1 MRSVERSAW
10 VLLPGMGLAAL
21 ALLRGWLE
29 ASMVRHMAI
38 ELPLLLALGIV
49 AAVLSGGNA
58 HAFARWNQR
67 GLPGLVAA
75 TAITS
80 YWMLPVALDLAVLD
94 PRWSAAKVAS
104 MIVAGFAWRV
114 SWPRAGVVLQAF
126 FVINWSAM
134 TLVAGLLYQ
143 DAPQQLCSVYLAD
156 QQGAAGRALVVF
168 AVAGLAAWM
177 VSLIRRLAR
186 DEAGLRI

>member
-1 MRSVERSAW
+1 MRSAERPILAW
-10 VLLPGMGLAAL
+10 LPGAGLAVL

-29 ASMVRHMAI
+29 ASMARHMAI
-38 ELPLLLALGIV
+38 ELPLLLGIGI
-49 AAVLSGGNA
+49 AAATLRGRDTS
-58 HAFARWNQR
+58 AFPGWNRR

-75 TAITS
+75 MAIVS

-94 PRWSAAKVAS
+94 ARWSVAKVTS
-104 MIVAGFAWRV
+104 MIVAGAVLGV

-126 FVINWSAM
+126 FAINWSAM

-156 QQGAAGRALVVF
+156 QQGAAGRALVLYA
-168 AVAGLAAWM
+168 AVGLALWM
-177 VSLIRRLAR
+177 VSVMRRLGR

>member
-1 MRSVERSAW
+1 MHSAERPALVW
-10 VLLPGMGLAAL
+10 LPGGALAVL

-29 ASMVRHMAI
+29 VSMFRHMAI
-38 ELPLLLALGIV
+38 ELPWLLALGMV
-49 AAVLSGGNA
+49 AAALCGR
-58 HAFARWNQR
+58 FARAIAWNRR

-75 TAITS
+75 TAIAS

-94 PRWSAAKVAS
+94 VRWSVVKVAS
-104 MIVAGFAWRV
+104 MIVAGAALGM
-114 SWPRAGVVLQAF
+114 SWPRAGIVLQAF
-126 FVINWSAM
+126 FAINWSAM

-168 AVAGLAAWM
+168 AAAGLAAWM
-177 VSLIRRLAR
+177 VCVIRMLCR
-186 DEAGLRI
+186 DEGGLRI

>member
-1 MRSVERSAW
+1 M
-10 VLLPGMGLAAL
+10 L
-21 ALLRGWLE
+21 
-29 ASMVRHMAI
+29 RHMAI
-38 ELPLLLALGIV
+38 ELPLLLALGMV
-49 AAVLSGGNA
+49 AAALSGQNA
-58 HAFARWNQR
+58 KAFNSWNRR

-75 TAITS
+75 TAIAS

-94 PRWSAAKVAS
+94 ARWSVVKVAS
-104 MIVAGFAWRV
+104 MVLAGAALGV
-114 SWPRAGVVLQAF
+114 SWPQAGIVLQAF
-126 FVINWSAM
+126 FAINWSAM

-168 AVAGLAAWM
+168 AAAGLAAWM
-177 VSLIRRLAR
+177 VCLVRRLCR

>member
-1 MRSVERSAW
+1 MRSAEGPALAW
-10 VLLPGMGLAAL
+10 LPGAVLAVL
-21 ALLRGWLE
+21 ALMRGWLE
-29 ASMVRHMAI
+29 VSMARHMAI
-38 ELPLLLALGIV
+38 ELPLLLVLGI
-49 AAVLSGGNA
+49 AAAALAGRDA
-58 HAFARWNQR
+58 QDFAGWNRR

-80 YWMLPVALDLAVLD
+80 YWMLPVALDIAVLD
-94 PRWSAAKVAS
+94 ARWSVAKVAS
-104 MIVAGFAWRV
+104 MILAGVACGM

-126 FVINWSAM
+126 FAINWSAM

-156 QQGAAGRALVVF
+156 QQGVAGHALVVF

-177 VSLIRRLAR
+177 VSVVRRLGR
-186 DEAGLRI
+186 DEAGPRI

>member
-1 MRSVERSAW
+1 MRSAERPVLAW
-10 VLLPGMGLAAL
+10 LPGAALAML

-29 ASMVRHMAI
+29 ASMFRHMAI
-38 ELPLLLALGIV
+38 ELPLLLALGVV
-49 AAVLSGGNA
+49 AAALS
-58 HAFARWNQR
+58 ARDARAIAWNRR

-75 TAITS
+75 TAIAS

-94 PRWSAAKVAS
+94 AGWSVAKAAS
-104 MIVAGFAWRV
+104 LIMAGAALGM
-114 SWPRAGVVLQAF
+114 SWPRAGIVLQAF
-126 FVINWSAM
+126 FAINWSAM

-168 AVAGLAAWM
+168 AAAGLAAWM
-177 VSLIRRLAR
+177 ACVVRRLGR